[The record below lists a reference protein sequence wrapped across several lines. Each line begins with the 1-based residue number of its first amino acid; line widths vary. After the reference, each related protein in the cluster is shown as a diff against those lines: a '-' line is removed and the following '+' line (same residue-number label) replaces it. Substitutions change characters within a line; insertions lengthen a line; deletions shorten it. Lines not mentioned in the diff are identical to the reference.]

1 MVTKKCVQCGNE
13 FTLSDGEVDFYI
25 GKGLNLPK
33 RCKQC
38 RNKNKAKNTP
48 AYNSG
53 SFDNKCSNNY
63 KSYYISKINYKFC
76 LYVVIAAL
84 ALVYYAS
91 GSLFSSDKYIAI
103 AVLISVIAVAVLILI
118 VYCTSNKIYIE
129 EFDTSIYKYTFYD
142 TASMVKHYVK
152 HGDEVDCESM
162 EQYLFKAN
170 YMLSRTDNL
179 SKIQKDGDTAY
190 FNKNTREFAVI
201 AKAGYV
207 RTYFIAKPEYFY
219 KQ

>member
-1 MVTKKCVQCGNE
+1 MVTKKCVQCDNE

-84 ALVYYAS
+84 IIALSAVRS
-91 GSLFSSDKYIAI
+91 ISDTFLLCA
-103 AVLISVIAVAVLILI
+103 ALIPVIAVTVLILI
-118 VYCTSNKIYIE
+118 VHCTSNKIYIE

-152 HGDEVDCESM
+152 HGNEVDCESM

-179 SKIQKDGDTAY
+179 SRIQKDGDTAY

>member
-13 FTLSDGEVDFYI
+13 FTLSNGEVDFYI

-38 RNKNKAKNTP
+38 RNKNKAKN
-48 AYNSG
+48 ASGYNAG
-53 SFDNKCSNNY
+53 SFDNKNNNNY
-63 KSYYISKINYKFC
+63 RSYYISKINYKFC

-84 ALVYYAS
+84 IIALS
-91 GSLFSSDKYIAI
+91 
-103 AVLISVIAVAVLILI
+103 AVRLISDTFIVCAVIIPVIAVAVLILI
-118 VYCTSNKIYIE
+118 VHCSSNKIYIE

-179 SKIQKDGDTAY
+179 SRIQKDGDTAY
-190 FNKNTREFAVI
+190 FNKYTREFAVI

-207 RTYFIAKPEYFY
+207 RTYFIARPEYFY

>member
-13 FTLSDGEVDFYI
+13 FTLSDGEVNFYI

-38 RNKNKAKNTP
+38 RNKNKSKTVSAHNASSLGNKH
-48 AYNSG
+48 S
-53 SFDNKCSNNY
+53 DNY
-63 KSYYISKINYKFC
+63 RSYYINKINYKFC
-76 LYVVIAAL
+76 LYVISAAFIIS
-84 ALVYYAS
+84 LVAAD
-91 GSLFSSDKYIAI
+91 LISDMFILC
-103 AVLISVIAVAVLILI
+103 AVLIPVIAVSAIILI
-118 VYCTSNKIYIE
+118 VHRTSNKIYIE

-152 HGDEVDCESM
+152 HGNEVDCESM

-179 SKIQKDGDTAY
+179 SRIQKDGDMAY
-190 FNKNTREFAVI
+190 FNKNTCEFAVI
-201 AKAGYV
+201 ARAGYV

>member
-1 MVTKKCVQCGNE
+1 MVTKKCVQCGKE

-38 RNKNKAKNTP
+38 RNKNKSQTVST
-48 AYNSG
+48 YNAG
-53 SFDNKCSNNY
+53 AIDNKHGNSY
-63 KSYYISKINYKFC
+63 KSYYINKINYKFC
-76 LYVVIAAL
+76 LYVIIAAL
-84 ALVYYAS
+84 SIALYAAYS
-91 GSLFSSDKYIAI
+91 ISNIYITYAVLITVISI
-103 AVLISVIAVAVLILI
+103 AVLILFVH
-118 VYCTSNKIYIE
+118 CTSNKIYIK

-162 EQYLFKAN
+162 EQYLFKVN

-179 SKIQKDGDTAY
+179 SRTQADGDKAY
-190 FNKNTREFAVI
+190 FNRDTCEFAVI

-207 RTYFIAKPEYFY
+207 RTYFIANSEYFF